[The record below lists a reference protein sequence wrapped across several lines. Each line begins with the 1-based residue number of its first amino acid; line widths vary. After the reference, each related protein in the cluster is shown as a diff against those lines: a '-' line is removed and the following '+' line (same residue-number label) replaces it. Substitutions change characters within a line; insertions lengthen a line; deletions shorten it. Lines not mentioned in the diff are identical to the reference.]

1 MYGIFCEFRKSQCFL
16 FKVDNKGMT
25 LSEIYFYNRQS
36 TGTPITSHLLV
47 DSFSL
52 TQNLNQ
58 QLLKSSNGKDKAS
71 IVFLYCFFLYELFTS
86 LLVFGTDTFVEFMF
100 RHKHHDLQFFV
111 KKKHDTSYRNGTI
124 YFQGTS

>member
-1 MYGIFCEFRKSQCFL
+1 MYGIFCEFRKSQCFP

-58 QLLKSSNGKDKAS
+58 QLLKKLKIKWKGQSKYC
-71 IVFLYCFFLYELFTS
+71 FLYCFFLYELFTS

-100 RHKHHDLQFFV
+100 RHRPSVLCQKETRHKL
-111 KKKHDTSYRNGTI
+111 
-124 YFQGTS
+124 

>member
-1 MYGIFCEFRKSQCFL
+1 MYGIFCEFRKSQSFP

-58 QLLKSSNGKDKAS
+58 QLLKKLKWKGQSK
-71 IVFLYCFFLYELFTS
+71 YCFFVLF
-86 LLVFGTDTFVEFMF
+86 LFVRVVYQLISIWN
-100 RHKHHDLQFFV
+100 RHIC
-111 KKKHDTSYRNGTI
+111 GI
-124 YFQGTS
+124 YVQA